1 MLIRER
7 TIVDNLPGVAT
18 TGAGTMRGS
27 DGMQEA
33 LFTVAKLD
41 DFVPAD
47 HPLRAIRSLVNEALA
62 GLNSLFN
69 TIYADSGRASIA
81 PEKLLR
87 AMLIQ
92 VFFSVRSE
100 RQLMEQIRYNLLY
113 RWFVGLAIDDEVWDH
128 SVFSKNRD
136 RLLEHA
142 VVERFFTEVMQ
153 LAEQRKLLSKEH
165 FLVDGTLIQAWASHK
180 SFVPKDGGGGA
191 GDGGAGG
198 GRNSLADWK
207 GKPRSNDTHASKTDP
222 DARLFRKG
230 KSQAA
235 ILGYQGHVLMDNRSG
250 LVVSAVVTHADGR
263 GERAAALAMLDV
275 LPGKG
280 PKTLGAD
287 KGYDTRDFI
296 AGCRERGVTP
306 HVASNVTHQ
315 GGSAID
321 GRTTRHDSYKVS
333 QVVRKR
339 IEEHF
344 GWGKTIGRIR
354 QTVYR
359 GLKRV
364 DQHFKLT
371 MTASN
376 IVRMARIPTAVAQ
389 GAMR

>member
-1 MLIRER
+1 
-7 TIVDNLPGVAT
+7 
-18 TGAGTMRGS
+18 MRGS
-27 DGMQEA
+27 DGMQEG
-33 LFTVAKLD
+33 LFTLAKLD

-47 HPLRAIRSLVNEALA
+47 HPLRAIRALVNGALS
-62 GLNSLFN
+62 GLNELFN
-69 TIYADSGRASIA
+69 SIYADSGRASIA

-100 RQLMEQIRYNLLY
+100 RQLMEQVRYNLLF

-142 VVERFFTEVMQ
+142 VVERFFTEVMR
-153 LAEQRKLLSKEH
+153 LADQRKLLSKEH
-165 FLVDGTLIQAWASHK
+165 FSVDGTLIQAWASHK
-180 SFVPKDGGGGA
+180 SFVPKDG
-191 GDGGAGG
+191 DGPGAGG
-198 GRNSLADWK
+198 PGGRNQEADWK
-207 GKPRSNDTHASKTDP
+207 GKARSNDTHASTTDP

-230 KSQAA
+230 QHQAA
-235 ILGYQGHVLMDNRSG
+235 ILAYQGHVLMENRSG
-250 LVVSAVVTHADGR
+250 LVVAAVVTHADGL
-263 GERAAALAMLDV
+263 GERRAALAMLDTV
-275 LPGKG
+275 PGTQR
-280 PKTLGAD
+280 KTLAAD

-296 AGCRERGVTP
+296 AGCRQRQTTP
-306 HVASNVTHQ
+306 HVASHTTRW

-321 GRTTRHDSYKVS
+321 GRTTRHAGYTAS
-333 QVVRKR
+333 QMVRKR

-359 GLKRV
+359 GLRRV
-364 DQHFKLT
+364 DQQFKLT

-376 IVRMARIPTAVAQ
+376 IVRMARILVGVPQ
-389 GAMR
+389 GAMQ

>member
-1 MLIRER
+1 
-7 TIVDNLPGVAT
+7 
-18 TGAGTMRGS
+18 
-27 DGMQEA
+27 MQEG
-33 LFTVAKLD
+33 LFTLAKLD
-41 DFVPAD
+41 DFVPGD
-47 HPLRAIRSLVNEALA
+47 HPLRAIRVLVNEALG
-62 GLNSLFN
+62 GLNELFN
-69 TIYADSGRASIA
+69 SIYANGGRASIA

-100 RQLMEQIRYNLLY
+100 RQLMEQVRYNLLF

-142 VVERFFTEVMQ
+142 VVERFFTEVMR
-153 LAEQRKLLSKEH
+153 LADQRKLLSKEH
-165 FLVDGTLIQAWASHK
+165 FSVDGTLIQAWASHK
-180 SFVPKDGGGGA
+180 SFVPKDGGGPDA
-191 GDGGAGG
+191 GGGGSSG

-207 GKPRSNDTHASKTDP
+207 GKPRSNDTHASTTDP

-235 ILGYQGHVLMDNRSG
+235 ILGYQGHVLMENRSG

-263 GERAAALAMLDV
+263 GERVAALAMLDV

-287 KGYDTRDFI
+287 KGYDTRDFV
-296 AGCRERGVTP
+296 AGCRDRSITP

-321 GRTTRHDSYKVS
+321 ARTTRHPSYRAS

-344 GWGKTIGRIR
+344 GWGKTVGRIR

-376 IVRMARIPTAVAQ
+376 IVRMARILSVGLQ